1 MLLPLLP
8 LFAALDAQ
16 AEPPLLGR
24 LFQARIDVHE
34 MGRAELTEAL
44 SERGTTYG
52 AQESEDVLRIRLY
65 QARAALLDSR
75 SAHLAHAERVMN
87 EATEHSTFEFLSG
100 NTLDTILA
108 ARQHVEKRCPGG
120 ATAHAPG
127 LLRRPLQAAGCA
139 THTGRAAETLRA
151 QWQAAARPSTR
162 PIFTHRTTTLSSL
175 TPWAAA
181 CCPACTCTPPLAR
194 WWVSTSPTLSPWGA
208 SYQVPRHVKSKANGW
223 PGMPGLGTALGITWR
238 W

>member
-8 LFAALDAQ
+8 LIAALDAQ

-151 QWQAAARPSTR
+151 QWQAAARP
-162 PIFTHRTTTLSSL
+162 
-175 TPWAAA
+175 
-181 CCPACTCTPPLAR
+181 
-194 WWVSTSPTLSPWGA
+194 
-208 SYQVPRHVKSKANGW
+208 
-223 PGMPGLGTALGITWR
+223 
-238 W
+238 

>member
-108 ARQHVEKRCPGG
+108 ARPRDESAVLAVPQLTPLASCGCLSRL
-120 ATAHAPG
+120 AAAPCTSG
-127 LLRRPLQAAGCA
+127 L
-139 THTGRAAETLRA
+139 AAETLRA
-151 QWQAAARPSTR
+151 QWRAAARPKRSPILWLFTR
-162 PIFTHRTTTLSSL
+162 RTTTLSSL
-175 TPWAAA
+175 TPWAAD
-181 CCPACTCTPPLAR
+181 CCPACTCTPPSAR
-194 WWVSTSPTLSPWGA
+194 WWAST
-208 SYQVPRHVKSKANGW
+208 
-223 PGMPGLGTALGITWR
+223 
-238 W
+238 

>member
-1 MLLPLLP
+1 MMALPRPVCVCGVLVWGRSGLVAGIAGIFRGGITGHTRKLKVLFKGKFDSRPVPCLPPTSRRDVDIGSSMLLPLLP

-108 ARQHVEKRCPGG
+108 AGQHVEKRRPGG

-127 LLRRPLQAAGCA
+127 RLRRPLQAPGCA
-139 THTGRAAETLRA
+139 THPGRAAETLRA
-151 QWQAAARPSTR
+151 QWQAAARP
-162 PIFTHRTTTLSSL
+162 
-175 TPWAAA
+175 
-181 CCPACTCTPPLAR
+181 
-194 WWVSTSPTLSPWGA
+194 
-208 SYQVPRHVKSKANGW
+208 
-223 PGMPGLGTALGITWR
+223 
-238 W
+238 

>member
-108 ARQHVEKRCPGG
+108 AGQHVEKRRPGG

-127 LLRRPLQAAGCA
+127 RLRRPLQAPGCA
-139 THTGRAAETLRA
+139 THTARAAETQGPVA
-151 QWQAAARPSTR
+151 GCGAAVRPGRS
-162 PIFTHRTTTLSSL
+162 
-175 TPWAAA
+175 
-181 CCPACTCTPPLAR
+181 
-194 WWVSTSPTLSPWGA
+194 SPTGRQRSL
-208 SYQVPRHVKSKANGW
+208 R
-223 PGMPGLGTALGITWR
+223 
-238 W
+238 